1 MYVNID
7 VNSYLCPHNSSRAF
21 TCSSHNFNFHYMRRL
36 PKMVFFIFF
45 LRTIRSWNNLPKDIV
60 ESTSLVSFKDVRAEI
75 FNIDFFSE
83 NVTIER

>member
-1 MYVNID
+1 
-7 VNSYLCPHNSSRAF
+7 
-21 TCSSHNFNFHYMRRL
+21 
-36 PKMVFFIFF
+36 MVFFIFF